1 MDGVKKGNPNSSAGS
16 PSASGSRQG
25 GSKVKQYLPTG
36 PVKPEAGRGGQKG

>member
-25 GSKVKQYLPTG
+25 GSKVKQYLPTR
-36 PVKPEAGRGGQKG
+36 PIKPKSGNTSQKS